1 MMLAGRG
8 DKLRC
13 VFDDVSWWGD
23 KLRCVFDDVS
33 WEGGQ
38 VKVRF

>member
-1 MMLAGRG
+1 MMLVGRG

-23 KLRCVFDDVS
+23 YYSGLLTESLITEPAV
-33 WEGGQ
+33 
-38 VKVRF
+38 

>member
-1 MMLAGRG
+1 MMLVGR
-8 DKLRC
+8 
-13 VFDDVSWWGD
+13 GD

-38 VKVRF
+38 VKVRFW